1 MSNALPQAEF
11 TSPEVF
17 TATPTTGVPD
27 SREAMKK
34 TVLLVEDDFDTQ
46 HPLAEILQ
54 LKGYRVATASDVER
68 AFFAAR
74 TKRPDLIITDLMLPG
89 KSGLD
94 LIVRV
99 RKDPA
104 IKSIPIVVLSGCVPQ
119 MLHDAQRAGADYCLE
134 KPIHF
139 ERFWETL
146 ERLIGKQR
154 ESSRVE
160 TAVAAAD
167 PDGGIASQ
175 IDHLVEQL
183 RHSPT
188 EEERQKILGLLKQH
202 ILGRSHRSRHA

>member
-1 MSNALPQAEF
+1 
-11 TSPEVF
+11 
-17 TATPTTGVPD
+17 
-27 SREAMKK
+27 MKK
-34 TVLLVEDDFDTQ
+34 TVLVVEDDFDTQ

-54 LKGYRVATASDVER
+54 LKGYSVATASDAER
-68 AFFAAR
+68 AFSAAR

-94 LIVRV
+94 LIINV

-104 IKSIPIVVLSGCVPQ
+104 IKSIPIVVLSGCAPH
-119 MLHDAQRAGADYCLE
+119 MLHDARRAGADYCLE

-154 ESSRVE
+154 ENAR
-160 TAVAAAD
+160 AD
-167 PDGGIASQ
+167 ASQMAGDLDGGIAGQ

-183 RHSPT
+183 RHSPS
-188 EEERQKILGLLKQH
+188 EEEREKILKLLKQH
-202 ILGRSHRSRHA
+202 ILGRSHRSRPA

>member
-1 MSNALPQAEF
+1 
-11 TSPEVF
+11 
-17 TATPTTGVPD
+17 
-27 SREAMKK
+27 MKK
-34 TVLLVEDDFDTQ
+34 TVLVVEDDFDTQ

-54 LKGYRVATASDVER
+54 LKGYLVATASDVER
-68 AFFAAR
+68 ACFAAR
-74 TKRPDLIITDLMLPG
+74 AKRPDLIITDLMLPG
-89 KSGLD
+89 KTGLD

-104 IKSIPIVVLSGCVPQ
+104 IKSIPILVLSGCPPQ
-119 MLHDAQRAGADYCLE
+119 MLHNAQRAGADYCLE

-146 ERLIGKQR
+146 ERLIGRQR
-154 ESSRVE
+154 ESSRLE
-160 TAVAAAD
+160 TAVAAGD

-188 EEERQKILGLLKQH
+188 EEERQQILRLLKQH

>member
-1 MSNALPQAEF
+1 
-11 TSPEVF
+11 
-17 TATPTTGVPD
+17 
-27 SREAMKK
+27 MKK
-34 TVLLVEDDFDTQ
+34 TVLVVEDDFDTQ

-54 LKGYRVATASDVER
+54 LKGYLVATASDVER
-68 AFFAAR
+68 AFFTAR
-74 TKRPDLIITDLMLPG
+74 AKRPDLIITDLMLPG

-99 RKDPA
+99 RRDPA
-104 IKSIPIVVLSGCVPQ
+104 IKSIPIVVLSGCAPQ

-146 ERLIGKQR
+146 ERLIGEQR
-154 ESSRVE
+154 ENARVE
-160 TAVAAAD
+160 TDIIAGD

-175 IDHLVEQL
+175 IDQLVELL

-188 EEERQKILGLLKQH
+188 EEEKEQILRLLKQQL
-202 ILGRSHRSRHA
+202 LGRSHHSRHA

>member
-1 MSNALPQAEF
+1 
-11 TSPEVF
+11 
-17 TATPTTGVPD
+17 
-27 SREAMKK
+27 MKK
-34 TVLLVEDDFDTQ
+34 NVLLVEDDFDTQ

-54 LKGYRVATASDVER
+54 LKGYAVATASDAER
-68 AFFAAR
+68 AFSAAR
-74 TKRPDLIITDLMLPG
+74 AKRPDLIITDLMLPG

-94 LIVRV
+94 LIIRV

-104 IKSIPIVVLSGCVPQ
+104 IKSIPIVVLSGCAPH
-119 MLHDAQRAGADYCLE
+119 MLHDALRAGADFCLE

-154 ESSRVE
+154 DIARVE
-160 TAVAAAD
+160 AGTAAGD
-167 PDGGIASQ
+167 LDGGIAGQ
-175 IDHLVEQL
+175 IDYLVEQL

-188 EEERQKILGLLKQH
+188 GEEREKILRLLKQH

>member
-1 MSNALPQAEF
+1 
-11 TSPEVF
+11 
-17 TATPTTGVPD
+17 
-27 SREAMKK
+27 MKK
-34 TVLLVEDDFDTQ
+34 TVLVVEDDFDTQ

-54 LKGYRVATASDVER
+54 LKGYSVATASDAER
-68 AFFAAR
+68 AFSAAR
-74 TKRPDLIITDLMLPG
+74 AKRPDLIITDLMLPG

-99 RKDPA
+99 RRDPA
-104 IKSIPIVVLSGCVPQ
+104 INSIPIVVLSGCAPH

-146 ERLIGKQR
+146 ERLIGEQR
-154 ESSRVE
+154 ESARME
-160 TAVAAAD
+160 MGARAGD
-167 PDGGIASQ
+167 PDGGIATQ
-175 IDHLVEQL
+175 IDDLVEQL

-188 EEERQKILGLLKQH
+188 EQERENILRLLKQH